1 MISEMI
7 RCIYLDRKN
16 QRNPNFNAKGF
27 LHTTSRSF
35 RVGLRD
41 IDFNLHIN
49 NARYLIYMERARWD
63 QSIQTNLWSALL
75 KHKFNFVVA
84 SIEVGYIRELN
95 LFKKFT
101 VESTYLGW
109 DEKYFYLEQR
119 FVADGKLYTYGLVKV
134 AFLQKGKL
142 VEPQKTIE
150 TLGLKINKQPLP
162 EHFELWKRLNTAKRA
177 YAENPNP
184 HS

>member
-1 MISEMI
+1 MISEII
-7 RCIYLDRKN
+7 RCMYLSRKN
-16 QRNPNFNAKGF
+16 QRNPNFKAKTF
-27 LHTTSRSF
+27 LQTCRRSF
-35 RVGLRD
+35 RVGITD

-63 QSIQTNLWSALL
+63 QAIQNNLWTNLV
-75 KHKFNFVVA
+75 KNKFNFVVA

-119 FVADGKLYTYGLVKV
+119 FVANGKLYTYGLVKV
-134 AFLQKGKL
+134 AFLHKGKIA
-142 VEPQKTIE
+142 VPEQAVK
-150 TLGLKINKQPLP
+150 TLGIESTPNPLP
-162 EHFELWKRLNTAKRA
+162 EHFAIWKQLNAAKRA
-177 YAENPNP
+177 YSENN
-184 HS
+184 